1 MAMSRKEG
9 GKELK
14 EGRKDKMNRR
24 EERRKK
30 LNRRKEETE
39 EKEGRN
45 GRKQTFGVST
55 LEKGH
60 VQHLRVRAKLLH
72 GTVGE
77 GGGVE
82 GEAEVEAKRR
92 TN

>member
-1 MAMSRKEG
+1 MSRKEG
-9 GKELK
+9 GKELKELK

-60 VQHLRVRAKLLH
+60 VQHLRVRTKLLH

-77 GGGVE
+77 GRGGE
-82 GEAEVEAKRR
+82 GKEKKRGGGM
-92 TN
+92 

>member
-1 MAMSRKEG
+1 
-9 GKELK
+9 
-14 EGRKDKMNRR
+14 MNRR

-45 GRKQTFGVST
+45 GRKQAFGVSA

-60 VQHLRVRAKLLH
+60 VQHLRVRAKLRH
-72 GTVGE
+72 GTVDEGTGGE
-77 GGGVE
+77 GGERGWGV
-82 GEAEVEAKRR
+82 
-92 TN
+92 